1 MAANT
6 SAEADT
12 LKAFIPD
19 LVTAICDC
27 VQSVSDQ
34 CLAKGLISETTHR
47 QVLES
52 RGTSE
57 ERARTLILSVQN
69 SIKTN
74 GSCLE
79 VFLDVIDEKLP
90 YRPKEKLLREI
101 RKEVSSMC
109 KALVPASQTDTQI
122 VLEDDHLQH
131 ILQQNVLF
139 GRYEDSMKK
148 YALTCAQKTLCKEKL
163 HNKTK
168 ESERLKGELEK
179 LRSQNSEVG
188 AKELDGTKDRLSVCE
203 MEIGKL
209 KKRIEQ
215 LEGIKEE
222 EDMQA
227 RQGKNIIIVGTKM
240 FTRMREEQ
248 FAAALKE
255 KEEEHKR
262 LLKEEKDE
270 LRRKMQEEFDTKL
283 RMKELEHKVVLQE
296 KELKIKE
303 LEQSNAKLGQETTPH
318 PPPEHDQQKNTSSK
332 DQE

>member
-1 MAANT
+1 MT
-6 SAEADT
+6 AEADT
-12 LKAFIPD
+12 LKTFIPD

-34 CLAKGLISETTHR
+34 CVAKGLITETTHR

-57 ERARTLILSVQN
+57 EQARTLILSVQN

-74 GSCLE
+74 GSCLD

-90 YRPKEKLLREI
+90 YRTKGKLLREI
-101 RKEVSSMC
+101 RKELASTQC

-122 VLEDDHLQH
+122 MLEGDHLQH

-148 YALTCAQKTLCKEKL
+148 YALTCAQKTRCEETLQD
-163 HNKTK
+163 KTK
-168 ESERLKGELEK
+168 ESEKLKGELEK
-179 LRSQNSEVG
+179 LRSQNSEVD

-203 MEIGKL
+203 MEIGEL
-209 KKRIEQ
+209 KKRIKQ

-227 RQGKNIIIVGTKM
+227 RQGKNIIIVGTKT

-270 LRRKMQEEFDTKL
+270 LRRKMQEEFDAKL
-283 RMKELEHKVVLQE
+283 HVQDLEHKVSLQE

-303 LEQSNAKLGQETTPH
+303 LEQSNAKLGQKAT
-318 PPPEHDQQKNTSSK
+318 PPPPSEHDQQEKKSGK